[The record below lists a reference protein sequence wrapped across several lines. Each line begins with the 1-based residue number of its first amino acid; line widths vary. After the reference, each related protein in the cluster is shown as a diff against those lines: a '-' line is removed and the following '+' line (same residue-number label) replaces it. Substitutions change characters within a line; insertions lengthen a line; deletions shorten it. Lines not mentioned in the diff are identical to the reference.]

1 MALVLI
7 DAAFTQM
14 YSTAFYI
21 TLCALNG
28 ENLAFQA
35 Q

>member
-21 TLCALNG
+21 RLCVHNG